1 MMIRLRHEYIWND
14 QTRSIN
20 NLAVVSAVVCVV
32 KRRDKPMAA
41 KSKQTQVNEKH
52 ISGQK
57 AEQTKQIDEHDG
69 KVTDQTNV
77 MGKHKQEKSCNMCDT
92 RNVEFLENLNNS
104 VWISCSPGSALE
116 EKRLVLWKHFMTEGS
131 RQTILFQDQRPG
143 LFGMGS
149 TVWIRR

>member
-1 MMIRLRHEYIWND
+1 MTNPD
-14 QTRSIN
+14 RSII
-20 NLAVVSAVVCVV
+20 LLLLVLLCVSLKEETNRWRQKVN
-32 KRRDKPMAA
+32 KRKLM
-41 KSKQTQVNEKH
+41 KSTSVDRRLNKQ
-52 ISGQK
+52 
-57 AEQTKQIDEHDG
+57 KQIDEHDG